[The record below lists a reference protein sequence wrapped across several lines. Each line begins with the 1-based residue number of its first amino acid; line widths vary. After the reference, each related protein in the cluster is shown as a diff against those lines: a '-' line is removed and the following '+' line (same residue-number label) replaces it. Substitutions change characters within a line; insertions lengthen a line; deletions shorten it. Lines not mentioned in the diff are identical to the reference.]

1 MIVVSNTSPIINL
14 AAVGHLNLLQQLYK
28 EITIPEAVYRE
39 IAVAGAGQP
48 GARAVETA
56 SWINTRKVANQTGI
70 TLMEIELERGE
81 AEAIGL
87 ATELSADLL
96 LLDER
101 RARRIASRLGLHY
114 IGVLGVSVDAKNR
127 GDLTAI
133 KPVLDDLI
141 TQAGFWVSTDLYTR
155 VIEAVGE

>member
-39 IAVAGAGQP
+39 IVVVGTGQP
-48 GARAVETA
+48 GSHEVETA
-56 SWINTRKVANQTGI
+56 SWIKSRKVSSQTSI
-70 TLMEIELERGE
+70 ALMEIELERGE
-81 AEAIGL
+81 AEAIAL
-87 ATELSADLL
+87 AAELSADLL

-101 RARRIASRLGLHY
+101 RARRMASRLGLRY
-114 IGVLGVSVDAKNR
+114 IGVLGVLVEAKNR
-127 GDLTAI
+127 GHLKAV
-133 KPVLDDLI
+133 KPVLEVLI

-155 VIEAVGE
+155 VIEAAGE